1 MPTSVL
7 MPPIGEDEDEE
18 GIVTAWLVDDGDR
31 VDAHQLIATI
41 QVEKVAADVE
51 APVAGVVRGLV
62 ELNEPVAQGAPICEV
77 HEAIDGVSAPMDAS
91 DAGPSE
97 QRHDELARVVAS
109 PAAKRVAREL
119 GVDLATVHG
128 SGPDGRITEADVVEA
143 ARSGSTGGELESL
156 RGVIARNMLESTRST
171 APVTLTTTVD
181 VRVTPRIL
189 KAVALALIDHP
200 RLNGVRD
207 GDRFVPGGSPD
218 VALAIQTDEGLV
230 APVVRALADRSLDE
244 IAVDVESLAER
255 ARSRALSMEDYRG
268 ATFTVTNLG
277 SFGIEAF
284 TPIINLPQIAMCWS
298 DPDRSRVRCV
308 RCRRGTSRD
317 DSEPHL
323 RPCVRR
329 WGTGCRVPRAPERDA
344 RSFLRGVRVPKACH
358 R

>member
-18 GIVTAWLVDDGDR
+18 GIVTAWLVDDGDH
-31 VDAHQLIATI
+31 VDADQLIATI

-62 ELNEPVAQGAPICEV
+62 ELNEPVPQGAPICEV
-77 HEAIDGVSAPMDAS
+77 HEVSDGVSAPTDTS
-91 DAGPSE
+91 DAGSSE
-97 QRHDELARVVAS
+97 QRRDEPVRVVAS

-119 GVDLATVHG
+119 GVDLTTVHG
-128 SGPDGRITEADVVEA
+128 SGPDGRITEADVAEA
-143 ARSGSTGGELESL
+143 VGSVSSGDELEGL
-156 RGVIARNMLESTRST
+156 RGVIARNMLESARST

-181 VRVTPRIL
+181 VTGSLPDRVTPRIL

-200 RLNGVRD
+200 RINGVRD

-218 VALAIQTDEGLV
+218 IALAIQTDEGLV
-230 APVVRALADRSLDE
+230 APVVRAPADRSLDE

-255 ARSRALSMEDYRG
+255 ARSRTLSMEDYRG

-284 TPIINLPQIAMCWS
+284 TPIINLPQIAILGVGAIRTVPGFDAS
-298 DPDRSRVRCV
+298 GAVV
-308 RCRRGTSRD
+308 ARREMTLSLTFDHAFVDGAPAA
-317 DSEPHL
+317 EFLAHL
-323 RPCVRR
+323 R
-329 WGTGCRVPRAPERDA
+329 GMLEA
-344 RSFLRGVRVPKACH
+344 S
-358 R
+358 